1 MQLFRLFTGTEEQ
14 GQALHGHDEEDGT
27 TDEGDGVL
35 LGLLVA
41 VLPLVEHADGIGGGQ
56 HGGDDVDEGLD
67 IGQIGCNVTGHAL
80 KGTGSGTHVAA
91 LGEHSPGNGGQEG
104 HGEGTGVTH
113 SLLSLAEQA
122 VTGLGGLSDDIIENL
137 FHVV

>member
-27 TDEGDGVL
+27 ADEGDGVL

-56 HGGDDVDEGLD
+56 HGGNDVDEGLD
-67 IGQIGCNVTGHAL
+67 IGPHRPLWRNNHRTLIINKL
-80 KGTGSGTHVAA
+80 
-91 LGEHSPGNGGQEG
+91 
-104 HGEGTGVTH
+104 GVT
-113 SLLSLAEQA
+113 SLN
-122 VTGLGGLSDDIIENL
+122 TGGCTQFL
-137 FHVV
+137 